1 MVDRIFQQRMGWG
14 ADLKDWRRRADKIF
28 RGLRGSDARRLAPS
42 AIREAREAV
51 WLQEVQALTS
61 TGSIAWNFTT
71 GEMQWSPETYRV
83 CGIAAD
89 APLSRELI
97 LTLVHPD
104 DMEAYL
110 AAVAGAITSKARF
123 DHVLRIVRPD
133 GDVRTLHMVGRFLD
147 AQPEQFVGALTD
159 ITERKKEEEARR
171 TSEFHY
177 RNMFAAMAASF
188 WELDFSGVSPILR
201 DLKNQG
207 VKDFA
212 AHFRAHP
219 DVVRAMTRATRVIDV
234 NEQTVAMFGRG
245 DKAELLRDVAP
256 FWTDVSLQVYADSVL
271 ASIRRQPGFSAETR
285 LRRLDGTEFDALFTV
300 SFPAAGMASSKFLI
314 GVIDISERVNAQ
326 EAVRRLQSEMAHAAR
341 LSTLGE
347 LAASIAH
354 EVNQPL
360 AAIATNAS
368 AGLRW
373 LDRPEP
379 NLDEVR
385 SLSIRIAAD
394 ARRAADI
401 IARIRGMATQRTA
414 ESVSLSLKTVIED
427 SVAFLRHEMQAQGV
441 VVALDLPSEL
451 PEVSGDRIQLQ
462 QVVVNLVINA
472 AQAMAKSP
480 AGERSIVIAARRETD
495 MLVVDVLDRGP
506 GIAADHFDRLFQSF
520 FTTKD
525 NGMGIGL
532 PICRSIV
539 EAHGGLIEA
548 DNRASGGARF
558 SFSLP
563 VPPSA

>member
-1 MVDRIFQQRMGWG
+1 MG
-14 ADLKDWRRRADKIF
+14 ADLKGWRRRSGAIF
-28 RGLRGSDARRLAPS
+28 RNLRGAAARPPRVAAL
-42 AIREAREAV
+42 REAAEAV

-61 TGSIAWNFTT
+61 TGSLAWNFAT
-71 GEMQWSPETYRV
+71 GEMRWSPETYRI
-83 CGIAAD
+83 CGVASD

-104 DMEAYL
+104 DMQAYL
-110 AAVAGAITSKARF
+110 AAVAAAIASRARF
-123 DHVLRIVRPD
+123 DHELRIVRPD

-147 AQPEQFVGALTD
+147 EQPEQFVGALTD
-159 ITERKKEEEARR
+159 VTDRKKDEEARR

-177 RNMFAAMAASF
+177 RNMFTAMAASF

-201 DLKNQG
+201 DLKNRG

-212 AHFRAHP
+212 AHFRENP

-234 NEQTVAMFGRG
+234 NDQTVAMFGRG
-245 DKAELLRDVAP
+245 DKAELLRDVEP
-256 FWTDVSLQVYADSVL
+256 FWTDVSLQVYADSVM
-271 ASIRRQPGFSAETR
+271 ASIRRQPGLSAETR

-300 SFPAAGMASSKFLI
+300 SFPAEGMASSKFLI

-326 EAVRRLQSEMAHAAR
+326 EALRKLQSEMAHAAR

-385 SLSIRIAAD
+385 TLSTRIASD

-414 ESVSLSLKTVIED
+414 ESVPLSLKAVIEE
-427 SVAFLRHEMQAQGV
+427 SLAFVRHEMQAQGV
-441 VVALDLPSEL
+441 AMAVDLAPDLPQIM
-451 PEVSGDRIQLQ
+451 GDKIQLQ

-480 AGERSIVIAARRETD
+480 VGERRLAISARWEAD
-495 MLVVDVLDRGP
+495 KVVVDVLDRGP

-539 EAHGGLIEA
+539 EAHGGQIEA
-548 DNRASGGARF
+548 GNRTDGGARF

-563 VPPSA
+563 VPQAA

>member
-1 MVDRIFQQRMGWG
+1 M
-14 ADLKDWRRRADKIF
+14 
-28 RGLRGSDARRLAPS
+28 
-42 AIREAREAV
+42 
-51 WLQEVQALTS
+51 QEVQALTS
-61 TGSIAWNFTT
+61 TGSIAWNFAT

-83 CGIAAD
+83 CGVSPD
-89 APLSRELI
+89 AILSRELI
-97 LTLVHPD
+97 MTLVHPE
-104 DMEAYL
+104 DMQAYL
-110 AAVAGAITSKARF
+110 DAVGGAIKSRVRF
-123 DHVLRIVRPD
+123 DHELRIIRPD
-133 GDVRTLHMVGRFLD
+133 GDIRNLHMVGRFLE

-159 ITERKKEEEARR
+159 ITERKREEEARR
-171 TSEFHY
+171 NSEFHY

-188 WELDFSGVSPILR
+188 WELDFSGVTPILR
-201 DLKNQG
+201 DLKSKG

-212 AHFRAHP
+212 SYFRDNP
-219 DVVRAMTRATRVIDV
+219 EVVRAMTRATRVIDV

-245 DKAELLRDVAP
+245 DKAELLKDVEP
-256 FWTDVSLQVYADSVL
+256 FWTDESLQVYADSVL
-271 ASIRRQPGFSAETR
+271 ASIRRQPGLSAETR

-300 SFPAAGMASSKFLI
+300 SFPAEGMASSKFLI

-326 EAVRRLQSEMAHAAR
+326 EALRKLQSEMAHAAR

-360 AAIATNAS
+360 AAITTNAS

-385 SLSIRIAAD
+385 ALATRIAAD

-401 IARIRGMATQRTA
+401 IARIRGMASQRAT
-414 ESVSLSLKTVIED
+414 ESVPLSLKAVIED

-441 VVALDLPSEL
+441 ALTLELQTDLPQIR
-451 PEVSGDRIQLQ
+451 GDKIQLQ

-480 AGERSIVIAARRETD
+480 AGERRVVIAARRETD
-495 MLVVDVLDRGP
+495 QLIVDVLDRGA
-506 GIAADHFDRLFQSF
+506 GIAPDHFDRLFQSF
-520 FTTKD
+520 FTTKHD
-525 NGMGIGL
+525 GMGIGL

-539 EAHGGLIEA
+539 EAHGGQIEA
-548 DNRASGGARF
+548 ANRPDGGARF
-558 SFSLP
+558 SFS
-563 VPPSA
+563 VPALQPI

>member
-1 MVDRIFQQRMGWG
+1 M
-14 ADLKDWRRRADKIF
+14 KEWRRRAGAIF
-28 RGLRGSDARRLAPS
+28 KGLRGASAGPARPAAL
-42 AIREAREAV
+42 REAAEAV

-61 TGSIAWNFTT
+61 TGSLAWNFAT
-71 GEMQWSPETYRV
+71 GEMRWSPETYRV
-83 CGIAAD
+83 CGVATD
-89 APLSRELI
+89 TPLSRELI
-97 LTLVHPD
+97 LTLVHPE
-104 DMEAYL
+104 DMQAYL
-110 AAVAGAITSKARF
+110 AAVAASIQLKARF
-123 DHVLRIVRPD
+123 DHELRIVRPN

-147 AQPEQFVGALTD
+147 EQPEQFVGALTD
-159 ITERKKEEEARR
+159 VTERKKDEEARR

-177 RNMFAAMAASF
+177 RNMFTAMAASF

-201 DLKNQG
+201 DLKSRG

-212 AHFRAHP
+212 GYFRDNP

-234 NEQTVAMFGRG
+234 NDQTVAMFGRG
-245 DKAELLRDVAP
+245 DKAELLRDVEP
-256 FWTDVSLQVYADSVL
+256 FWTDVSLQVYADSVM
-271 ASIRRQPGFSAETR
+271 ASIRRQSGLSAETR

-300 SFPAAGMASSKFLI
+300 SFPAEGMASSKFLI

-326 EAVRRLQSEMAHAAR
+326 EALRKLQAEMAHAAR

-360 AAIATNAS
+360 AAITTNAS

-385 SLSIRIAAD
+385 TLATRIAGD

-401 IARIRGMATQRTA
+401 IARIRAMATQRTA
-414 ESVSLSLKTVIED
+414 ESVPLSLKAVIEE
-427 SVAFLRHEMQAQGV
+427 SLAFLRHEMQAQGV
-441 VVALDLPSEL
+441 AMAVDLAPDLPQIT
-451 PEVSGDRIQLQ
+451 GDKIQLQ

-480 AGERSIVIAARRETD
+480 AAERRLAISARRAAD
-495 MLVVDVLDRGP
+495 KVVVDVLDRGP
-506 GIAADHFDRLFQSF
+506 GIAEDHFDRLFQSF

-539 EAHGGLIEA
+539 EAHGGQIEA
-548 DNRASGGARF
+548 ANRADGGARF

-563 VPPSA
+563 VLQTA

>member
-1 MVDRIFQQRMGWG
+1 
-14 ADLKDWRRRADKIF
+14 
-28 RGLRGSDARRLAPS
+28 LRGKRVRSSKPAALTKAT
-42 AIREAREAV
+42 EAV

-61 TGSIAWNFTT
+61 TGSIAWNFAT

-83 CGIAAD
+83 CGLAPD

-97 LTLVHPD
+97 LQIVHPD
-104 DMEAYL
+104 DMQAYL
-110 AAVAGAITSKARF
+110 AAVAAAIQSKARF
-123 DHVLRIVRPD
+123 DHELRIVRPN
-133 GDVRTLHMVGRFLD
+133 GDIRTLHMVGRFLEE
-147 AQPEQFVGALTD
+147 QPEQFVGALTD
-159 ITERKKEEEARR
+159 VTERRQEEEARR
-171 TSEFHY
+171 NSEFHY

-188 WELDFSGVSPILR
+188 WELDFSDVSVILR
-201 DLKNQG
+201 DLKKKG

-212 AHFRAHP
+212 AHFRDNP

-245 DKAELLRDVAP
+245 DKAELLRDVEP

-271 ASIRRQPGFSAETR
+271 ASIRRQPGLSAETR

-300 SFPAAGMASSKFLI
+300 SFPAEGVASSKFLI

-326 EAVRRLQSEMAHAAR
+326 EALRKLQSEMAHAAR

-360 AAIATNAS
+360 AAITTNAS

-379 NLDEVR
+379 NLEEVR
-385 SLSIRIAAD
+385 TLATRIAAD

-401 IARIRGMATQRTA
+401 IARIRGMASQRAA
-414 ESVSLSLKTVIED
+414 ESIPLSLKAIIEE

-441 VVALDLPSEL
+441 ALTLNLQPDLPQIR
-451 PEVSGDRIQLQ
+451 GDKIQLQ

-480 AGERSIVIAARRETD
+480 AGERRVLIAARRETD
-495 MLVVDVLDRGP
+495 ELIVDVLDRGP
-506 GIAADHFDRLFQSF
+506 GIAPVHFDRLFQSF

-525 NGMGIGL
+525 SGMGIGL

-539 EAHGGLIEA
+539 EAHGGQIEA
-548 DNRASGGARF
+548 ANRSDGGARF
-558 SFSLP
+558 TFSVP
-563 VPPSA
+563 VLQPV